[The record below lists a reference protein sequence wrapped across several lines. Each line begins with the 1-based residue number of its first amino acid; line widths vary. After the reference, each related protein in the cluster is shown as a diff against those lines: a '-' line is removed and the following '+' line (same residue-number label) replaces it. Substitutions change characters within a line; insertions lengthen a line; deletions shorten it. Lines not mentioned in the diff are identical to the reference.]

1 MNVQSGRKVAHPG
14 PGQIPLAWLL
24 HRTGAVR
31 GLWTGMVAAG
41 VVVLT
46 LALWPGLRNDRG
58 VADQPVGTAGHSE
71 AAESEDSPATLH
83 YLETMTGAVDQHS
96 LVGSHV
102 DFHARVA
109 DVTDATSFW
118 IGHKD
123 NRVPVTATTPVTVGQ
138 FVRITGMIERNDQQ
152 VYIRANSVTPD

>member
-1 MNVQSGRKVAHPG
+1 MCKAGEKRLSRGATGAR
-14 PGQIPLAWLL
+14 LL
-24 HRTGAVR
+24 HHTGPVR
-31 GLWTGMVAAG
+31 GVWNWMVAAG
-41 VVVLT
+41 
-46 LALWPGLRNDRG
+46 LALLVLVLWAGPRYDRRG
-58 VADQPVGTAGHSE
+58 ADQPVGTTGHVE
-71 AAESEDSPATLH
+71 AAEPDDSPATLH
-83 YLETMTGAVDQHS
+83 DLETMTGAVDQHA

-109 DVTDATSFW
+109 DVTDASSFW

-152 VYIRANSVTPD
+152 VYIRASSVTPD